1 MDIIL
6 QIFSLTILWSTIRL
20 ATPLILASL
29 GGIFSERSGVINIAL
44 EGIMLVGAFAGIYGM
59 HLTGS
64 AWFGVLFSIIVGLLI
79 AGIHA
84 VVTVKFKTNQVVSG
98 TAINILASGLTV
110 FLLDVVWNV
119 SGSSPRIGR
128 LPTWT
133 LGPLSFNPIVY
144 IAFIMVP
151 VVWVVLYKTPW
162 GLRIRAVG
170 EHPHAADTMGINV
183 NRIRF
188 ICVML
193 SGAFGGIAGAAL
205 SLGELGIFQR
215 EMTAGRGFIALAAMI
230 FGKWNPVGAFL
241 ASLLF
246 AFAQAISL
254 SAINI
259 PFIPREL
266 INTLPYIVTIIVLA
280 TFVGKSAAPKA
291 VGKAYDKGE
300 R

>member
-1 MDIIL
+1 MDVIL
-6 QIFSLTILWSTIRL
+6 QIFTLTILWSTIRQ

-29 GGIFSERSGVINIAL
+29 GGIFAERSGVINIAL
-44 EGIMLVGAFAGIYGM
+44 EGIMLTGAFASIYGM

-64 AWFGVLFSIIVGLLI
+64 PWIGLLFAIIVGILI
-79 AGIHA
+79 ACIHA
-84 VVTVKFKTNQVVSG
+84 VVTVIFKTNQVVSG
-98 TAINILASGLTV
+98 TAINIFASGLTV
-110 FLLDVVWNV
+110 FLLEIIWKV
-119 SGSSPRIGR
+119 SGTSPRIGR

-133 LGPLSFNPIVY
+133 VGPLSFNPIVY

-151 VVWVVLYKTPW
+151 VVWFILYRTPW

-170 EHPHAADTMGINV
+170 EHPQAADTVGINV

-188 ICVML
+188 ICVL
-193 SGAFGGIAGAAL
+193 ISGAFAGLAGAHL
-205 SLGELGIFQR
+205 SIGELGIFQK

-230 FGKWNPVGAFL
+230 FGKWNPIGAFL

-246 AFAQAISL
+246 AFAQAVSISGVQ
-254 SAINI
+254 I

-266 INTLPYIVTIIVLA
+266 INTIPYVITIIVLA
-280 TFVGKSAAPKA
+280 SFVGRAHAPKA
-291 VGKAYDKGE
+291 IGKPYDKSE

>member
-64 AWFGVLFSIIVGLLI
+64 AWFGVLFSIIIGLLI

-183 NRIRF
+183 NRVRF